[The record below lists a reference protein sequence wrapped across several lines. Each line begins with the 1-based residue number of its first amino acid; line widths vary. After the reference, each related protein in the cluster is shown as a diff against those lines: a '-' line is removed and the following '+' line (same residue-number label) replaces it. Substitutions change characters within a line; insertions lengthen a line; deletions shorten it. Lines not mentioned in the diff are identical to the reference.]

1 MTSDFL
7 WMFGFYAVLTVVPAS
22 LRIWKKITCRTPVKA
37 VCVARRERFG
47 RGRMR
52 CYHCDYNFHCEGK
65 RHTVT
70 IICTRRT
77 DRKVGD
83 VRTLYVNAPRCTQ
96 YFIPH
101 DPNDYTWAFVS
112 IGISALVI
120 PVIAAW
126 IYKHINP

>member
-1 MTSDFL
+1 
-7 WMFGFYAVLTVVPAS
+7 
-22 LRIWKKITCRTPVKA
+22 
-37 VCVARRERFG
+37 
-47 RGRMR
+47 MR
-52 CYHCDYNFHCEGK
+52 HYHCDYSFHCEGK

-83 VRTLYVNAPRCTQ
+83 VRTLYVNAPRCTR

-101 DPNDYTWAFVS
+101 DPNDYTWVFVT

-120 PVIAAW
+120 PVIVAW
-126 IYKHINP
+126 IYKLINP